1 MIKRYELWLDESGK
15 FKEEAALK
23 EKQFKPSLVG
33 GVLVEKSI
41 VNRID
46 FDHMIDPYRNHA
58 MELKAEDKK
67 EYVLPVLERLKMEYG
82 AKQVFFENADYEDEN
97 TNRQLYLRIIA
108 EGLLQLFQTLNAQ
121 SEKVV
126 LDVLI
131 AQRQDMES
139 PIGERRILEKE
150 YIDTLKACIEKKKKE
165 HRLFLDENSEL
176 FFTVHPAHRQKKLQ
190 LADFACNTR
199 LTRDS
204 HIFKEVRERVTAL
217 YEDAYIFNLSE
228 ISSENYI
235 KRSLSQGHLADA
247 VMELYTTQDKLEKEK
262 QLELILERVKHMDY
276 RWLKSQLKECVSEI
290 TAYAAMQGDY
300 KIGEKFLLNVK
311 NGFIEKMEKNGYSC
325 LNLKMALLLQLSDM
339 FLREGNIV
347 AARNA
352 IEECKETH
360 DALGNSLEEVFSY
373 YQLKEKEAL
382 LLINEFDYAHAY
394 EILESTGK
402 VFEYFMDAIC
412 KEEHLKKRFSS
423 NLRSEYYGDTLC
435 MQIYAMLFLQREH
448 PEIYQE
454 MCEKSDL
461 AMKHYPQQEG
471 ELERHRQYRSHMEL
485 EKGNYR
491 EALIWLMKAQR
502 WMNTELTVKNLIDYL
517 KQICRVENEISC
529 QYYLMYYL
537 LIMSES
543 KWAGEELADI
553 MWKALK
559 NQKEL
564 LRICMIVS
572 EPKHSEDTI
581 EVEFE
586 EFEGVQ
592 QEDSGAMFHP
602 MEVIYWKYASFLYGC
617 GKYNAAYPYYCKAEQ
632 ICFAEDNCHTMQIA
646 GIGIMAEK
654 ICSMLNGDS
663 AEWKSE
669 LSLLID
675 RIDKIL
681 EAPLTVET
689 KAFVESL
696 KSQVKDACFNL
707 NAVEKEKLWN
717 VARKIS
723 Y

>member
-15 FKEEAALK
+15 FKQEAALK
-23 EKQFKPSLVG
+23 GTQLKPSLVG
-33 GVLVEKSI
+33 GILVDKSV

-46 FDHMIDPYRNHA
+46 FDHMIDPGKNHA
-58 MELKAEDKK
+58 MELNKEEKK
-67 EYVLPVLERLKMEYG
+67 DYVLPVLERLKADYG
-82 AKQVFFENADYEDEN
+82 AKQVFFENADYEDES

-139 PIGERRILEKE
+139 PAGERRIIENE
-150 YIDTLKACIEKKKKE
+150 YIAALTACIEKKKKE

-176 FFTVHPAHRQKKLQ
+176 FFSVHPAHREKKLQ

-204 HIFKEVRERVTAL
+204 YIFKEIRDRVTAL

-235 KRSLSQGHLADA
+235 KRSLAQGHLADA
-247 VMELYTTQDKLEKEK
+247 VMELYTTQDELEEEK
-262 QLELILERVKHMDY
+262 QLELILERVRHMDY

-290 TAYAAMQGDY
+290 TAYAAVQGDY
-300 KIGEKFLLNVK
+300 KVGEKFLLHVK
-311 NGFIEKMEKNGYSC
+311 DGFIYKMEKNGYSC
-325 LNLKMALLLQLSDM
+325 LNLKLSLLLQLSDM
-339 FLREGNIV
+339 FLREGNII

-360 DALGNSLEEVFSY
+360 EALGNSLEEIFSY

-394 EILESTGK
+394 EILEATGA
-402 VFEYFMDAIC
+402 VFQHFMKAVC
-412 KEEHLKKRFSS
+412 METHLQKRFSS
-423 NLRSEYYGDTLC
+423 EIRSEYYGDTLC

-448 PEIYQE
+448 PDIYPE

-485 EKGNYR
+485 ERGNYS
-491 EALIWLMKAQR
+491 EALLWLMKAQR
-502 WMNTELTVKNLIDYL
+502 WPNPELTVKNLIDYL
-517 KQICRVENEISC
+517 KQICQVENEISC

-537 LIMSES
+537 LILSES
-543 KWAGEELADI
+543 KWAGDALADV

-564 LRICMIVS
+564 LRICMIAA
-572 EPKHSEDTI
+572 EPKRADDAI
-581 EVEFE
+581 EVELE
-586 EFEGVQ
+586 SVQ

-602 MEVIYWKYASFLYGC
+602 MEIIYWKYASFLYGC

-632 ICFAEDNCHTMQIA
+632 ICFAENDCHTMHIT

-654 ICSMLNGDS
+654 ICSILHSNGNDIRTELAVLN
-663 AEWKSE
+663 
-669 LSLLID
+669 D
-675 RIDKIL
+675 RIDRIL
-681 EAPLTVET
+681 EAPLTAET
-689 KAFVESL
+689 KSFVEHL
-696 KSQVKDACFNL
+696 KAQIQDACSDTD
-707 NAVEKEKLWN
+707 AVQREKLWN
-717 VARKIS
+717 VARKIA

>member
-1 MIKRYELWLDESGK
+1 MIRRYELWLDESGK

-23 EKQFKPSLVG
+23 ERKFKPSLVG
-33 GVLVEKSI
+33 GILVEKSI
-41 VNRID
+41 VSRID
-46 FDHMIDPYRNHA
+46 FENMIDPYRNHA
-58 MELKAEDKK
+58 MELNKEDKK
-67 EYVLPVLERLKMEYG
+67 EYVLPVLERLKTEYG

-139 PIGERRILEKE
+139 PVAERRILEKE
-150 YIDTLKACIEKKKKE
+150 YIDALKNCIEKKKKE
-165 HRLFLDENSEL
+165 HRLFVDENSEL
-176 FFTVHPAHRQKKLQ
+176 FFVVHPAHREKKLQ

-204 HIFKEVRERVTAL
+204 NIFKDVRNRVTAL

-247 VMELYTTQDKLEKEK
+247 VMELYTTQDELAKER
-262 QLELILERVKHMDY
+262 QLDLILERIKYMDY
-276 RWLKSQLKECVSEI
+276 RWLKAQLKECVSEI
-290 TAYAAMQGDY
+290 TAYAALQGDY
-300 KIGEKFLLNVK
+300 KVGEKFLLNVK
-311 NGFIEKMEKNGYSC
+311 NGFIEMMEKNGYSC
-325 LNLKMALLLQLSDM
+325 LNLKLALLLQLTDM

-352 IEECKETH
+352 IEECKKTH
-360 DALGNSLEEVFSY
+360 YALGNSLEEVFSY

-382 LLINEFDYAHAY
+382 LLINEFNYERAY
-394 EILESTGK
+394 EILEATGK
-402 VFEYFMDAIC
+402 VFQSFMQAVCAD
-412 KEEHLKKRFSS
+412 ESLKKRFS

-435 MQIYAMLFLQREH
+435 MQLYAMMFMQREQ
-448 PEIYQE
+448 PELYKE

-461 AMKHYPQQEG
+461 AMKNYPQQEG
-471 ELERHRQYRSHMEL
+471 ELERHRQYRSHIEL
-485 EKGNYR
+485 ENGNYE
-491 EALIWLMKAQR
+491 EALKWLIKAQC
-502 WMNTELTVKNLIDYL
+502 WENTDLTVKNLIDFL

-537 LIMSES
+537 LILSES
-543 KWAGEELADI
+543 KWADNELSNI

-564 LRICMIVS
+564 LRICFLES
-572 EPKHSEDTI
+572 EPKRAEDTV
-581 EVEFE
+581 EV

-592 QEDSGAMFHP
+592 QEDSGVMFHP
-602 MEVIYWKYASFLYGC
+602 MEVIYWKYASYLYGC
-617 GKYNAAYPYYCKAEQ
+617 GRYNAAYLYYCKAEQ
-632 ICFAEDNCHTMQIA
+632 ICFAEDNCYTMQIT
-646 GIGIMAEK
+646 GLGIMAEK
-654 ICSMLNGDS
+654 ICSMLN
-663 AEWKSE
+663 EEKSKIDLE
-669 LSLLID
+669 LMLFRQ
-675 RIDKIL
+675 RIKNIL
-681 EAPLTVET
+681 DAPLTTET
-689 KAFVESL
+689 KSFVSDIQQLVEE
-696 KSQVKDACFNL
+696 ACTNMDSIQ
-707 NAVEKEKLWN
+707 KEKLWAA
-717 VARKIS
+717 ARRIA

>member
-15 FKEEAALK
+15 FKDEAILK
-23 EKQFKPSLVG
+23 KKQYKPSLVG
-33 GVLVEKSI
+33 GILVEKST
-41 VNRID
+41 VPKID
-46 FDHMIDPYRNHA
+46 FDNMIDPYRNHA
-58 MELKAEDKK
+58 MELKKEDKK
-67 EYVLPVLERLKMEYG
+67 EYVLPVLERLKEEYG
-82 AKQVFFENADYEDEN
+82 AKQVFFENADYEDEQ

-126 LDVLI
+126 LDVVI

-139 PIGERRILEKE
+139 PIGERKILGKE
-150 YIDTLKACIEKKKKE
+150 YIDALKNCIEKKKKE

-176 FFTVHPAHRQKKLQ
+176 YFVVHPAHREKKLQ

-204 HIFKEVRERVTAL
+204 NIFRDVRDRVLIL

-276 RWLKSQLKECVSEI
+276 RWLKAQLKECVSEI

-300 KIGEKFLLNVK
+300 KVGEKFLLNVK
-311 NGFIEKMEKNGYSC
+311 NGFIRMMEENGYSC

-360 DALGNSLEEVFSY
+360 NALGNSLEEVFSY

-382 LLINEFDYAHAY
+382 LLINEFDYTRAY
-394 EILESTGK
+394 EILESTGN
-402 VFEYFMDAIC
+402 VFEYLMETLC

-423 NLRSEYYGDTLC
+423 DMRSEYYGDTLC
-435 MQIYAMLFLQREH
+435 MQLYAMLFLQREH
-448 PEIYQE
+448 PELYPE
-454 MCEKSDL
+454 MCKKSEL

-485 EKGNYR
+485 EKGNYK

-502 WMNTELTVKNLIDYL
+502 WTNTEVTVKNLIDYL

-543 KWAGEELADI
+543 KWSGDELADI

-564 LRICMIVS
+564 LRICTIVS
-572 EPKHSEDTI
+572 EPKHTEDTMEI
-581 EVEFE
+581 EFE

-592 QEDSGAMFHP
+592 QEDSGVMFHP
-602 MEVIYWKYASFLYGC
+602 MEVIYWKYASFLYSC

-632 ICFAEDNCHTMQIA
+632 ICFAEDNCHTMQIT

-654 ICSMLNGDS
+654 ICSMLNQNGNDV
-663 AEWKSE
+663 KSE
-669 LSLLID
+669 LSTLND
-675 RIDKIL
+675 RIEKIL
-681 EAPLTVET
+681 EAPLTEKT
-689 KAFVESL
+689 KIFVESL
-696 KSQVKDACFNL
+696 KSMVKDACL
-707 NAVEKEKLWN
+707 DTDIVEREKLWN
-717 VARKIS
+717 VARKIA